1 MLVKQYPFYF
11 KSTVVLFGLILLVYI
26 LNTLAAILIPLAF
39 AVLFSVL
46 LNPLFNRFMQ
56 LKVPRAIAVL
66 ITLLIGVGFTTVIF
80 YLLST
85 QLVQFGETFPLLK
98 VRLGHLIDNLEQWIY
113 LKSGISTQKQVAF
126 IKNVIDSSQALI
138 GSTIGTVFGT
148 LSLILLVPVYV
159 FMMLFYKTLIL
170 NFLYEVFSEEHST
183 RVGEIL
189 SQTKTAIQSY
199 IFGLLIEMVI
209 VAALNC
215 SALIILDVKYP
226 ILLGILGAMI
236 NMLPVIGGF
245 IAILLPVLIATVTKD
260 GFSTQIGIIVSY
272 MFIQFVDSNF
282 IFPRFVSLKVQINA
296 LISIVA
302 VLLGNAVWGLSGMF
316 LSIPFIA
323 VLKIIFD
330 RVDDLKPWGKL
341 LGHEVPVKH
350 MGQIWGRRRR
360 KKNTAESTPI
370 SLTEN

>member
-1 MLVKQYPFYF
+1 M
-11 KSTVVLFGLILLVYI
+11 
-26 LNTLAAILIPLAF
+26 
-39 AVLFSVL
+39 
-46 LNPLFNRFMQ
+46 
-56 LKVPRAIAVL
+56 AVL

-98 VRLGHLIDNLEQWIY
+98 IRLGHLIDNLEQWIY
-113 LKSGISTQKQVAF
+113 FKSGISTQKQVAF
-126 IKNVIDSSQALI
+126 IKSVIDSSQALI

-209 VAALNC
+209 IAVLNC

-226 ILLGILGAMI
+226 ILLGIIGAMV

-245 IAILLPVLIATVTKD
+245 IAIVLPVLIATVTKD

-272 MFIQFVDSNF
+272 MFIQFIDGNF

-296 LISIVA
+296 LISIIA

-341 LGHEVPVKH
+341 LGHEVPVRH

-360 KKNTAESTPI
+360 KKNTTEATPI
-370 SLTEN
+370 PLTES